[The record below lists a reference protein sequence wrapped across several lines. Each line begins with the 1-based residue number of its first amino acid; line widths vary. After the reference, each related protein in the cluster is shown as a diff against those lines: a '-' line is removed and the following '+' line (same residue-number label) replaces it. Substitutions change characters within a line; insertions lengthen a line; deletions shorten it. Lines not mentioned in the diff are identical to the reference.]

1 MSVKKVETTV
11 YDEQTAKDWDATCNE
26 LDLRVVTYSRG
37 RAKTSTTLKLIPY
50 GDLFVPEEEY
60 DEYTEAVPYRKI
72 YTYPNSIRS
81 DYDAS
86 VFVRKHHPD
95 KPKRIWNFDDDVLGF
110 YKATG
115 AGPVA
120 VSVEEGMR
128 HVFVLTQMA
137 IDLGC
142 TLYGLTLFRNI
153 LYYRENAPFSLN
165 HYLEATA
172 LGYNECPHY
181 AERLS
186 YHWDVDLC
194 FQALAKD
201 RIILSSNMYSMQHA
215 VSKNVLSENTKKYL
229 ENKWGK
235 KHLSFPL
242 GKNKNYKMCC
252 SVSRKSETIPP
263 EYR

>member
-1 MSVKKVETTV
+1 MPNKVDVTV
-11 YDEQTAKDWDATCNE
+11 ANEQTAKEWDAMCDA

-37 RAKTSTTLKLIPY
+37 RAKTSSTLKLIPY
-50 GDLFVPEEEY
+50 GDLFVPEAEQEEY
-60 DEYTEAVPYRKI
+60 AAAAPYRKV
-72 YTYPNSIRS
+72 YTYPDTIRS
-81 DYDAS
+81 DYDANM
-86 VFVRKHHPD
+86 FVRKHHPD
-95 KPKRIWNFDDDVLGF
+95 KPKRIWNFDDDVTGF
-110 YKATG
+110 FRATG

-142 TLYGLTLFRNI
+142 HLYGLTLFRNI

-172 LGYNECPHY
+172 MGYNECPY
-181 AERLS
+181 FAERVIG
-186 YHWDVDLC
+186 HWDIDLC
-194 FQALAKD
+194 MQALAKD
-201 RIILSSNMYSMQHA
+201 RIILSSNMYAIQHD
-215 VSKNVLSENTKKYL
+215 VSRNVLNDNTKKYL

-242 GKNKNYKMCC
+242 GKNKNYKMNVC
-252 SVSRKSETIPP
+252 VDHRSETIPP